1 MLKTKEDFN
10 KNKLSEEKKINKK
23 KLIVKF
29 SKKYENSQIDKMN
42 VVLVYK
48 DIKLFKYMLLPKS
61 IYRKYYLRL
70 LTNFTEEVIPVKRKD
85 KNEIKEMLRLIY
97 ED

>member
-1 MLKTKEDFN
+1 MLKTEEDFN
-10 KNKLSEEKKINKK
+10 KNTIQEEKKVNKK
-23 KLIVKF
+23 NLILRF

-42 VVLVYK
+42 IVLVYK
-48 DIKLFKYMLLPKS
+48 DLKLLKYLLMPKS
-61 IYRKYYLRL
+61 IYRKYYIRL

-85 KNEIKEMLRLIY
+85 KNEIKEKLKLIY

>member
-1 MLKTKEDFN
+1 MEEDFN

>member
-1 MLKTKEDFN
+1 MDGYLN
-10 KNKLSEEKKINKK
+10 KGTIQEEKKVNKK
-23 KLIVKF
+23 NLILRF

>member
-1 MLKTKEDFN
+1 MLKMEEDFN